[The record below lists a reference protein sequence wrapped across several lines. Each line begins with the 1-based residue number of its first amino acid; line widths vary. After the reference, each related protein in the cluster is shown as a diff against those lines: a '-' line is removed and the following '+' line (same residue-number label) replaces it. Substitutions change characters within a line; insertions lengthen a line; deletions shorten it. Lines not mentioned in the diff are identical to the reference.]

1 MNVEQRIK
9 NFYEQLEEDFS
20 KLEVGT
26 VYKVES
32 EHENFNNVVLKNDD
46 GQDIK
51 PYLEYYGKVEEG
63 ENYIH
68 SFKYNFRS
76 KNENDLI
83 LTSQWLDL
91 ADDSIISIDRF

>member
-1 MNVEQRIK
+1 MNVQQRIEQ
-9 NFYEQLEEDFS
+9 FYNDLETEFS
-20 KLEVGT
+20 KLDTGF

-32 EHENFNNVVLKNDD
+32 QYTKFDNVVLKNDD

-76 KNENDLI
+76 KNENDPI

-91 ADDSIISIDRF
+91 ADDSIISIGRF